1 MVSAATI
8 PLFKSKIH
16 AATVVSIPLR
26 AACQLSKCSVSKS
39 LLLAIDHASTS
50 TYIPVRAIIFKRLP
64 SLALEA
70 VGPES
75 DSFSRCA
82 RNSS

>member
-39 LLLAIDHASTS
+39 LLLAIDHAST